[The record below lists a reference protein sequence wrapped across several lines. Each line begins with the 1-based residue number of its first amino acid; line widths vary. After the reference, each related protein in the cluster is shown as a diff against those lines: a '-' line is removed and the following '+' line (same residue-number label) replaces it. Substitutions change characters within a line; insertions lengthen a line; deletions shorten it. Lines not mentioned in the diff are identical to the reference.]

1 MEHLSDALARLG
13 YDRGAPMVSLRPVQI
28 IAISEKGIY
37 CGLFDPEACEL
48 IEHLAEGRG
57 ALTVVNGVSERLALE
72 DLLPYAIVLGLYDQT
87 YLGLVATGLTLYNFD
102 SFGDKV
108 TVGDV
113 YDSLSNA
120 LRGLTLTP
128 TNSIFHA
135 PPCFQTITVNIH

>member
-1 MEHLSDALARLG
+1 M
-13 YDRGAPMVSLRPVQI
+13 
-28 IAISEKGIY
+28 
-37 CGLFDPEACEL
+37 
-48 IEHLAEGRG
+48 
-57 ALTVVNGVSERLALE
+57 VNGVSERLALE
-72 DLLPYAIVLGLYDQT
+72 DLLPYAIGAWLCGDQT